1 MLTYIFFLSSG
12 LFLGWSLG
20 ANDASNIF
28 GTAVGTKMLRFS
40 FAAAIASLFIVL
52 GSVIS
57 GQNTADTLNA
67 LGGVNTLPAGF
78 AVSLSSALAVLLML
92 KSGISVSIS
101 QAIVG
106 GIVGWN
112 VYTGH
117 QTDMETLVH
126 ICASWFF
133 CPVIAAVIAVTI
145 YCAVKKIL
153 HHSKLHI
160 LWQDWIVR
168 VGMILTTALG
178 GYALGANNMA
188 NVVGVFIDSCQFT
201 SFQIGNLYTISGVQ
215 VLFLLGGIAACIGVF
230 TYSQRAIKNVGKNLL
245 SFSPMVAW
253 IVILSQSIVL
263 IMFSSVKLEQLLQAL
278 NLPSLPA
285 VPVSSTQAVIGA
297 IVGIGVAKGGKGI
310 KWGLVLKLMSGWVAS
325 PLIAFLLSYI
335 SLSFMENVFRQTV
348 DLTIK

>member
-1 MLTYIFFLSSG
+1 MLTYMLFLSSG

-40 FAAAIASLFIVL
+40 FAATIAGLFIIL

-67 LGGVNTLPAGF
+67 LGEINALPAAF
-78 AVSLSSALAVLLML
+78 SVSLASALAVMLML

-112 VYTGH
+112 VYTGS
-117 QTDMETLVH
+117 QTDMETLAS
-126 ICASWFF
+126 ICASWVF
-133 CPVIAAVIAVTI
+133 CPIISGCIAVGL
-145 YCAVKKIL
+145 YLLVKKIM

-188 NVVGVFIDSCQFT
+188 NVVGVFVDSCKFEMVK
-201 SFQIGNLYTISGVQ
+201 IGNLYTLSGIQ
-215 VLFLLGGIAACIGVF
+215 ILFLLGGIAACVGVF
-230 TYSQRAIKNVGKNLL
+230 TYSQKAIKNVGKNLL
-245 SFSPMVAW
+245 AVSPMVAW
-253 IVILSQSIVL
+253 IVILSQSLVL
-263 IMFSSVKLEQLLQAL
+263 IMFSSKSLEQLLL
-278 NLPSLPA
+278 SLHLPTLPA

-297 IVGIGVAKGGKGI
+297 IVGIGLAKGGKGI
-310 KWGLVLKLMSGWVAS
+310 KWRLVLKLMSGWVAS
-325 PLIAFLLSYI
+325 PVMAFVLSYI
-335 SLSFMENVFRQTV
+335 TLCFMENVFRQQV
-348 DLTIK
+348 MLP

>member
-1 MLTYIFFLSSG
+1 MLTYLFFLSSG

-40 FAAAIASLFIVL
+40 FAASIAGLCIVL
-52 GSVIS
+52 GSVFG
-57 GQNTADTLNA
+57 GQNTAETLNA
-67 LGGVNTLPAGF
+67 LGGVNTLPAAF
-78 AVSLSSALAVLLML
+78 SVSLSSALAVFLML

-112 VYTGH
+112 IYTNNPTH
-117 QTDMETLVH
+117 TETLLR
-126 ICASWFF
+126 ICASWIF
-133 CPVIAAVIAVTI
+133 CPIFAGCIAVGLYI
-145 YCAVKKIL
+145 CVKKIL
-153 HHSKLHI
+153 HHSKMHI

-188 NVVGVFIDSCQFT
+188 NVVGVFMDSCQFAPLK
-201 SFQIGNLYTISGVQ
+201 IGNIYTLSSIQ
-215 VLFLLGGIAACIGVF
+215 VLFLLGGIAACVGVF
-230 TYSQRAIKNVGKNLL
+230 TYSQKAIKNVGKNVLA
-245 SFSPMVAW
+245 FSPVVAW
-253 IVILSQSIVL
+253 IVILSQSLVL
-263 IMFSSVKLEQLLQAL
+263 IIFSSDKLEQLLQFL
-278 NLPSLPA
+278 HLPSLPA

-297 IVGIGVAKGGKGI
+297 IVGIGLAKGGKGI

-325 PLIAFLLSYI
+325 PLIAFIMSYVT
-335 SLSFMENVFRQTV
+335 LSFMENVFRQP
-348 DLTIK
+348 IIMP

>member
-1 MLTYIFFLSSG
+1 MLSYLLFLSSG

-40 FAAAIASLFIVL
+40 VAATIAGVFIVL

-57 GQNTADTLNA
+57 GQNTADTLNE
-67 LGGVNTLPAGF
+67 LGEIHALPAAF
-78 AVSLSSALAVLLML
+78 SVSLASALAVVLML

-112 VYTGH
+112 IYTNNP
-117 QTDMETLVH
+117 TDMETLAR
-126 ICASWFF
+126 ICATWVF
-133 CPVIAAVIAVTI
+133 CPIISGCIAVSLYLI
-145 YCAVKKIL
+145 VKKMM

-168 VGMILTTALG
+168 AGMILTTALG

-188 NVVGVFIDSCQFT
+188 NVVGVFVESCMFET
-201 SFQIGNLYTISGVQ
+201 VHIANFYTLSGVQ
-215 VLFLLGGIAACIGVF
+215 ILFLMGGIAACVGVF
-230 TYSQRAIKNVGKNLL
+230 TYSQKAIKNVGKNLL
-245 SFSPMVAW
+245 AVSPIVAW
-253 IVILSQSIVL
+253 IVILSQSLVL
-263 IMFSSVKLEQLLQAL
+263 IMFSSSKLEQLLITL
-278 NLPSLPA
+278 RLPTLPA

-297 IVGIGVAKGGKGI
+297 IVGIGLAKGGKGI
-310 KWGLVLKLMSGWVAS
+310 KWKLVLKLMSGWVAS
-325 PLIAFLLSYI
+325 PLIAFILSYI
-335 SLSFMENVFRQTV
+335 TLSFMENVFSQQ
-348 DLTIK
+348 I

>member
-1 MLTYIFFLSSG
+1 MLTYLFFLSSG

-40 FAAAIASLFIVL
+40 FAAAIAGLFIVL

-57 GQNTADTLNA
+57 GQNTADTLNE
-67 LGGVNTLPAGF
+67 LGGVNTLPAAF

-112 VYTGH
+112 VYTDNP
-117 QTDMETLVH
+117 TDAETLTE
-126 ICASWFF
+126 ICSSWIF
-133 CPVIAAVIAVTI
+133 CPVISAVIAI
-145 YCAVKKIL
+145 LLYLLVKKVV

-188 NVVGVFIDSCQFT
+188 NVVGVFIDSCQFEPIRLGNFYT
-201 SFQIGNLYTISGVQ
+201 LSSIQI
-215 VLFLLGGIAACIGVF
+215 LFLLGGIAACVGVF
-230 TYSQRAIKNVGKNLL
+230 TYSQKAIRNVGKNLL
-245 SFSPMVAW
+245 AVSPIVAW
-253 IVILSQSIVL
+253 IVILSQSLVL
-263 IMFSSVKLEQLLQAL
+263 IMFSSAKLEQILTMLG
-278 NLPSLPA
+278 LPSLPA

-297 IVGIGVAKGGKGI
+297 IVGIGLAKGGKGI
-310 KWGLVLKLMSGWVAS
+310 RWGLVLKLMSGWVAS
-325 PLIAFLLSYI
+325 PLIAFILSYI
-335 SLSFMENVFRQTV
+335 SLSFMENVFRQPIA
-348 DLTIK
+348 LP

>member
-1 MLTYIFFLSSG
+1 MLTYMLFLSSG

-40 FAAAIASLFIVL
+40 FAATIAGLFIIL

-67 LGGVNTLPAGF
+67 LGEINALPAAF
-78 AVSLSSALAVLLML
+78 SVSLASALAVMLML
-92 KSGISVSIS
+92 KSGINVSIS

-112 VYTGH
+112 IYTGS
-117 QTDMETLVH
+117 QTNMETLAS
-126 ICASWFF
+126 ICASWVF
-133 CPVIAAVIAVTI
+133 CPIISGCIAVGL
-145 YCAVKKIL
+145 YLLVKKIM

-188 NVVGVFIDSCQFT
+188 NVVGVFVDSCKFET
-201 SFQIGNLYTISGVQ
+201 VKIGNLYTLSGIQ
-215 VLFLLGGIAACIGVF
+215 ILFLLGGIAACVGVF
-230 TYSQRAIKNVGKNLL
+230 TYSQKAIKNVGKNLL
-245 SFSPMVAW
+245 AVSPMVAW
-253 IVILSQSIVL
+253 IVILSQSLVL
-263 IMFSSVKLEQLLQAL
+263 IMFSSQSLEQLLISL
-278 NLPSLPA
+278 HLPTLPA

-297 IVGIGVAKGGKGI
+297 IVGIGLAKGGKGI
-310 KWGLVLKLMSGWVAS
+310 KWRLVLKLMSGWVAS
-325 PLIAFLLSYI
+325 PVMAFVLSYI
-335 SLSFMENVFRQTV
+335 TLCFMENVFRQQV
-348 DLTIK
+348 MLP